1 MKKKNLVPFLLLA
14 SSLVMSSC
22 STTSSSSSSTENS
35 GSSSSVGGESSSS
48 TNPTCKDDGEG
59 STQTDQT
66 TKDVNYPKTPDSFT
80 TPTVLIHYRRS
91 DATYTGW
98 KLWLWCGS
106 GAGADYSFNYQDN
119 FGVVAAYPL
128 STFTGYETTGLSFI
142 VKKGEWE
149 VKDPDG
155 DRKIDFS
162 TLTKTNN
169 KYEVWL
175 MSGRADIYTTSTLE
189 KNDII
194 NSARFT
200 DSKTI
205 SYEANK
211 KISEITVKEGDA
223 TIKTKS
229 GLCVSKGIVS
239 LTADADVTKSYT
251 ITLKFVSSGKSIT
264 SNVLVNGLYKT
275 DAFDNNFTYNGELG
289 AIYTSAKTTFKVWSP
304 ISSDVKLR
312 LYNKGG
318 AAEEA
323 SPYKEVSLSKGEKG
337 VWSYEESGDLA
348 GKYYTYVVTNAS
360 FTNKEI
366 VDPYAKSAGTNG
378 VRGMIVDFSKTNPD
392 GWDSVTPIAYDR
404 KQLAVWETHVAD
416 VTSSSTWGGSAA
428 NSKKYLGLVEEGT
441 THTSS
446 KYGKTVKTGFD
457 HIKELGVN
465 AVQLQPIFDSANDE
479 LNPTFNWG
487 YNPLNYNCLD
497 GSYSSDSKDG
507 YARIKEFKTVVS
519 KFNAAGINVI
529 MDVVY
534 NHVSGLT
541 GSNFDVLMPGYYF
554 RYNSDGTASNGSG
567 CGNETA
573 SELPM
578 FRKFME
584 DSTAFWAKEYKLG
597 GFRFD
602 LMGLHDLTTMNELT
616 ANLKKINSSI
626 CVYGEPWTGGT
637 TTLASSEQAKQ
648 ANGNSF
654 VGYGAFNDG
663 MRDALIK
670 GGLHASSE
678 RGWVTM
684 SSKNETDFSDVSQIK
699 NGLKG
704 FTDNN
709 GVLIADPDKTVNYV
723 TCHDNYT
730 LRDRIYVSGGISSSS
745 DAMAKTSI
753 LANSFVFTS
762 QGTSFMLA
770 GDEFSRTKNLDS
782 NSYQSSYAVNAL
794 DYELKA
800 RFYDEFEGY
809 QKLIALK
816 TSVDGLHLGKNDVST
831 LGFES
836 IDGGETIKNTFK
848 DTTNSKE
855 YVVYHVNG
863 STNTAKTNIDLS
875 GYTTLYYDSFGLART
890 GSFKPN
896 AYEVVIASKAL

>member
-14 SSLVMSSC
+14 ASLVMSSC
-22 STTSSSSSSTENS
+22 NTTSNSSSSTD
-35 GSSSSVGGESSSS
+35 GGASSSSVGDESSSS
-48 TNPTCKDDGEG
+48 SDPTCKDDGGG
-59 STQTDQT
+59 STITDQT
-66 TKDVNYPKTPDSFT
+66 SKDVSLPKTPDSFT
-80 TPTVLIHYRRS
+80 APTVLIHYRRS

-106 GAGADYSFNYQDN
+106 AAGADYAFNYQDN

-128 STFTGYETTGLSFI
+128 STFTGCETSGLSFI

-149 VKDPDG
+149 AKDPDG

-162 TLTKTNN
+162 TLTKTDN
-169 KYEVWL
+169 KYEIWL
-175 MSGRADIYTTSTLE
+175 MSGSADIYTTATLE

-194 NSARFT
+194 NTARFT

-211 KISEITVKEGDA
+211 KISEITVKEGES
-223 TIKTKS
+223 TIKTQT
-229 GLCVSKGIVS
+229 GLCVSKGLVS

-251 ITLKFVSSGKSIT
+251 ITLKFVTSGKSIT
-264 SNVLVNGLYKT
+264 SNILINALYKT
-275 DAFDNNFTYNGELG
+275 DAFNSAFTYNGELG
-289 AIYTSAKTTFKVWSP
+289 AIYTSTKTTFKVWSP
-304 ISSDVKLR
+304 ISSDIKLR
-312 LYNKGG
+312 LYNKGS

-348 GKYYTYVVTNAS
+348 GKYYTYVVSNAS

-366 VDPYAKSAGTNG
+366 VDPYAKSAGANG

-416 VTSSSTWGGSAA
+416 ATSSSTWGGSAA

-446 KYGKTVKTGFD
+446 KYSKTVKTGFD

-497 GSYSSDSKDG
+497 GSYSSDPEDG

-519 KFNAAGINVI
+519 KFNAAGINII

-602 LMGLHDLTTMNELT
+602 LMGLHDLTTMDELT

-637 TTLASSEQAKQ
+637 TTLTSSEQANQ

-684 SSKNETDFSDVSQIK
+684 SSKDETSSSDVSQIK

-730 LRDRIYVSGGISSSS
+730 LRDRIYVSGGISSVS
-745 DAMAKTSI
+745 DAMAKTSV

-770 GDEFSRTKNLDS
+770 GDEFSRTKGLDS
-782 NSYQSSYAVNAL
+782 NSYESSYAVNAL

-816 TSVDGLHLGKNDVST
+816 TSVDGLHLGKSDVSS

-848 DTTNSKE
+848 DATNSKE